1 MRRLYSWP
9 GVSFR
14 ARLRLLFA
22 LIVIVP
28 MIALAVVLFLLTG
41 RSETG
46 KADAGIAAGLRAA
59 LTVYQETAAASEPAL
74 REVAADARLR
84 AALERRGRGIEARMR
99 ELVAR
104 GEVVAIE
111 LRSAD
116 GQVVARAGPVERGGA
131 QGRSDR
137 GGRSDGRRR
146 PVGVR
151 RRRLPQAPKNA

>member
-1 MRRLYSWP
+1 M
-9 GVSFR
+9 SFR
-14 ARLRLLFA
+14 ARLRLFFA

-84 AALERRGRGIEARMR
+84 AALERGRGIEARMR

-116 GQVVARAGPVERGGA
+116 GQVVARAGAVDA
-131 QGRSDR
+131 
-137 GGRSDGRRR
+137 
-146 PVGVR
+146 V
-151 RRRLPQAPKNA
+151 APKGAPIAVGGQTVGDLSVSQYGGCRAPRARRES